1 VKASISLIAAVDQN
15 NVIGREGGIPWRL
28 PADFAFF
35 KKTTLG
41 KPIIMGRKTWE
52 SLPAGALP
60 SRTNII
66 VTRDKNYLAKDA
78 VVVNSP
84 EQAIK
89 AAGDVT
95 EIMVIGGAQLYKLFW
110 GKAET
115 IYLSHVNAEVIDGD
129 TFFPDINLQE
139 WEIKQRQNH
148 PADDKNKYDFEVVTY
163 ERIIKRQVN

>member
-1 VKASISLIAAVDQN
+1 VKASISLIAAVDRN
-15 NVIGREGGIPWRL
+15 HVIGRDGGIPWRL

-60 SRTNII
+60 GRINII
-66 VTRDKNYLAKDA
+66 VTRDKNYSAKDA
-78 VVVNSP
+78 VVVNNP
-84 EQAIK
+84 QQAIQ
-89 AAGDVT
+89 AAGNVS

-110 GKAET
+110 DKAQT
-115 IYLSHVNAEVIDGD
+115 IYLSEADAEVENGD
-129 TFFPDINLQE
+129 AFFPEINKQE

-148 PADDKNKYDFEVVTY
+148 PADEKNQYTFEVVTY
-163 ERIIKRQVN
+163 ERLPRAVNS